1 MADWK
6 VVAAQIKAFEGRRE
20 VVKAIRKTIREPVPL
35 IRRDIKARALSSLPR
50 SGGLAAWVAA
60 SKVSASIKIKSRTVG
75 LLLKGGRNS
84 SGGRSDIN
92 AIDRGRVRAPSWGR
106 KGSGDWHNQ
115 TVSDGFFSLPASYR
129 GPEVERVTTI
139 AVDRAFDTIR
149 RG

>member
-1 MADWK
+1 MTDWK
-6 VVAAQIKAFEGRRE
+6 VVAAQIKAFDGRRE
-20 VVKAIRKTIREPVPL
+20 VVKAIRKTIREPVPM
-35 IRRDIKARALSSLPR
+35 IRKDIKARALATMPR
-50 SGGLAAWVAA
+50 SGGLAAWVAT
-60 SKVSASIKIKSRTVG
+60 SKVSASIKVQSRRVG

-84 SGGRSDIN
+84 AGGRSDIR

-106 KGSGDWHNQ
+106 TGPGDWHNQ
-115 TVSDGFFSLPASYR
+115 TVTDGFFTLPAAYR

>member
-6 VVAAQIKAFEGRRE
+6 LVAAEIKGFDGRRE
-20 VVKAIRKTIREPVPL
+20 VVKAIRKAIREPVPM
-35 IRRDIKARALSSLPR
+35 IRKDIKGRALASLPR

-60 SKVSASIKIKSRTVG
+60 SKVSASVKIKSRTVG

-84 SGGRSDIN
+84 AGGRSDIK

-106 KGSGDWHNQ
+106 KGPGAWHTQ
-115 TVSDGFFSLPASYR
+115 TVTEGFFSLPASYR
-129 GPEVERVTTI
+129 GPEVERVTTL